1 MPIPDIQE
9 VLEKIQG
16 GEATD
21 VIPTLTYLAELLPC
35 SLTTQVLLAY
45 SYEAERDWWSALSAW
60 QSALFLMPNS
70 PQARLGIQ
78 RCIQALS
85 EGPEERVEEA
95 AEVAVH
101 ESKEPEMHP
110 SAVEAR
116 QDDDAADATD
126 LDRLISELERARIV
140 PDPAVEANLI
150 TEQDDDLEDVVSET
164 LARIYAAQQQYGE
177 AARVYDSLAKQNPE
191 RMEEFHRKADEMRA
205 RASDL

>member
-1 MPIPDIQE
+1 
-9 VLEKIQG
+9 
-16 GEATD
+16 
-21 VIPTLTYLAELLPC
+21 
-35 SLTTQVLLAY
+35 
-45 SYEAERDWWSALSAW
+45 
-60 QSALFLMPNS
+60 
-70 PQARLGIQ
+70 
-78 RCIQALS
+78 
-85 EGPEERVEEA
+85 
-95 AEVAVH
+95 
-101 ESKEPEMHP
+101 MHP